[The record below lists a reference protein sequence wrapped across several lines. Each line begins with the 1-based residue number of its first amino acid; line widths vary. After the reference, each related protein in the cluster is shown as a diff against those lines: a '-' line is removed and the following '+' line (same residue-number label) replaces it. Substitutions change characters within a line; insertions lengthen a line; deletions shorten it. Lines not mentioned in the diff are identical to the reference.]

1 MDVETLRAFI
11 PTIATSLG
19 ILAYLTYN
27 FTRGGIHVRGKG
39 WQTKQEAPKPYYI
52 TQILLIII
60 FIGQLISIIIRVIK

>member
-1 MDVETLRAFI
+1 MDVETLRTFI
-11 PTIATSLG
+11 LPIVVSLG
-19 ILAYLTYN
+19 ILAYITYN
-27 FTRGGIHVRGKG
+27 FTRGGVHVRGKG

>member
-1 MDVETLRAFI
+1 MDAETLRAFI
-11 PTIATSLG
+11 PTIAISIG
-19 ILAYLTYN
+19 ILAYTTYN

-60 FIGQLISIIIRVIK
+60 FIVEIISIVIRVIK

>member
-11 PTIATSLG
+11 LPIGVSLG
-19 ILAYLTYN
+19 ILAYITYN
-27 FTRGGIHVRGKG
+27 FARGGIHVRGKG